1 MQTVKFGKKS
11 VSIYYKDPKL
21 MKLDDYAS
29 LKLFAKENPGADLEE
44 ARKALEEFS
53 KARALEKAKDQ
64 TSAVDS
70 KKKEATKKAPAKPV
84 LKGISIKE
92 PIHST
97 QSNRPITRSRTAET
111 LDKGKGKVVVEKE
124 VPKKTLVTIADSTK
138 AEFLF
143 EDNEQEATQLTRK
156 RRATA
161 DPIPDAQVQE
171 KASEFIPKPL
181 PAGVTGFV
189 SGVTSQAS
197 EVEKCKTNSEKSKP
211 LQKLHS
217 IGLSTIG
224 LSKLEFFCLSFR
236 SLSTYFT
243 TPLAIYLSV
252 TLSTLEVHS
261 SR

>member
-29 LKLFAKENPGADLEE
+29 FKLFAKENPGADLEE
-44 ARKALEEFS
+44 ARKAFEEFS

-70 KKKEATKKAPAKPV
+70 KKKEATNLPSKPV

-156 RRATA
+156 RKATA

-181 PAGVTGFV
+181 QAGVTGFV
-189 SGVTSQAS
+189 SGVTSQAKA
-197 EVEKCKTNSEKSKP
+197 VYTHLLALLC
-211 LQKLHS
+211 
-217 IGLSTIG
+217 TI
-224 LSKLEFFCLSFR
+224 R
-236 SLSTYFT
+236 
-243 TPLAIYLSV
+243 
-252 TLSTLEVHS
+252 
-261 SR
+261 

>member
-138 AEFLF
+138 GQSFSLKTMNKKPLSLPERGGQLQIQFLMHKF
-143 EDNEQEATQLTRK
+143 SKKHQSSSLNHYQLVLQDLSLVLQVKLRK
-156 RRATA
+156 LRNARQ
-161 DPIPDAQVQE
+161 IMI
-171 KASEFIPKPL
+171 KASLFKSFI
-181 PAGVTGFV
+181 
-189 SGVTSQAS
+189 Q
-197 EVEKCKTNSEKSKP
+197 
-211 LQKLHS
+211 
-217 IGLSTIG
+217 
-224 LSKLEFFCLSFR
+224 
-236 SLSTYFT
+236 
-243 TPLAIYLSV
+243 
-252 TLSTLEVHS
+252 
-261 SR
+261 

>member
-1 MQTVKFGKKS
+1 MTTDGIPSF
-11 VSIYYKDPKL
+11 P
-21 MKLDDYAS
+21 
-29 LKLFAKENPGADLEE
+29 
-44 ARKALEEFS
+44 FS
-53 KARALEKAKDQ
+53 RRSRFRTKRQSRVQAKDQ

-156 RRATA
+156 RKATA

-189 SGVTSQAS
+189 SGVTSQTAVS
-197 EVEKCKTNSEKSKP
+197 SSFYSVGISKSLP
-211 LQKLHS
+211 
-217 IGLSTIG
+217 
-224 LSKLEFFCLSFR
+224 SFR
-236 SLSTYFT
+236 LVSGQ
-243 TPLAIYLSV
+243 
-252 TLSTLEVHS
+252 
-261 SR
+261 